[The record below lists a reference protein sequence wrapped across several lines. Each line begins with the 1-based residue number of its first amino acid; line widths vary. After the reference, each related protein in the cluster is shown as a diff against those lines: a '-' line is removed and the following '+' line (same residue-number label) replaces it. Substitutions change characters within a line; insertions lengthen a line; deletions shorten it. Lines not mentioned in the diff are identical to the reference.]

1 MKGIDVHLDTN
12 IGKRLS
18 ALGGT
23 LTALAGEPDEIMGED
38 EDGDQDMF
46 SANVYEVVFILF
58 PFSNVNGIILCFV
71 IQLISLLSVQISDT
85 LS

>member
-23 LTALAGEPDEIMGED
+23 LTALAGEPDEVIGED

-46 SANVYEVVFILF
+46 SPKVYEVVFILL
-58 PFSNVNGIILCFV
+58 PFNKNVNGM
-71 IQLISLLSVQISDT
+71 LLFS
-85 LS
+85 

>member
-1 MKGIDVHLDTN
+1 VCLKSGRSLYHKTKYDPIN

-58 PFSNVNGIILCFV
+58 PFSNVNGIILC
-71 IQLISLLSVQISDT
+71 
-85 LS
+85 